1 MFAGG
6 NFDTVPN
13 KNVTRTVR
21 SLTLFIMYHIFIRYF
36 SSRKILTMLSSEPQ
50 ILSAFS
56 SECCV
61 YMMDDPGGRVYCDNT
76 EILSIYA

>member
-6 NFDTVPN
+6 NLDTVPN
-13 KNVTRTVR
+13 KTVTRTVR

-36 SSRKILTMLSSEPQ
+36 SSRKILTMLSSELQ
-50 ILSAFS
+50 ILLTFG

-61 YMMDDPGGRVYCDNT
+61 YMMNDPGRRVY
-76 EILSIYA
+76 